1 MKTAER
7 QEANVKFTTKAE
19 YGLAALA
26 DIAIHSEQGEKATT
40 YEIAQRQNI
49 SHKYLEQIL
58 LQLRQANLIRASK
71 GQKGGYSLMQP
82 ASVIHISDVLN
93 ALDSSIL
100 ADVPEVDE
108 NSGLRRNI
116 KDCLWDKMNGAMR
129 NYTDHMTLA
138 ELIEQG
144 ICPDDSGSYI
154 I

>member
-1 MKTAER
+1 M
-7 QEANVKFTTKAE
+7 KFTTKAE
-19 YGLAALA
+19 YGLIALA

-40 YEIAQRQNI
+40 IEIAQRQNI

-71 GQKGGYSLMQP
+71 GQKGGYTLMRP
-82 ASVIHISDVLN
+82 ASGIHISDVLN

-100 ADVPEVDE
+100 ADVPEVDSI
-108 NSGLRRNI
+108 SGLRRNI

-129 NYTDHMTLA
+129 DYTDRMTLA

-144 ICPDDSGSYI
+144 ICPDDAGCYMI
-154 I
+154 

>member
-1 MKTAER
+1 M
-7 QEANVKFTTKAE
+7 KFTTTAE

-40 YEIAQRQNI
+40 VEIAQRQNI

-82 ASVIHISDVLN
+82 ACGIHISDVLN

-100 ADVPEVDE
+100 ADAAEIEDD
-108 NSGLRRNI
+108 SGLRRNI

-129 NYTDHMTLA
+129 DYTDRMTLA

-144 ICPDDSGSYI
+144 ICNDDNGSYVI
-154 I
+154 

>member
-1 MKTAER
+1 M
-7 QEANVKFTTKAE
+7 KFTAKAE

-26 DIAIHSEQGEKATT
+26 DIAIHSEQGEKTT
-40 YEIAQRQNI
+40 TVEIAQRQNI

-71 GQKGGYSLMQP
+71 GQKGGYSLMRP
-82 ASVIHISDVLN
+82 ASGIHISDVLN

-100 ADVPEVDE
+100 ADAAEIGSE
-108 NSGLRRNI
+108 SGLRRNI

-129 NYTDHMTLA
+129 ACTDRMTLA

-144 ICPDDSGSYI
+144 ICADDSGNYVI
-154 I
+154 

>member
-1 MKTAER
+1 M
-7 QEANVKFTTKAE
+7 KFTTKAE

-26 DIAIHSEQGEKATT
+26 DIAIHSEQGERATT
-40 YEIAQRQNI
+40 VEIAQRQHI

-82 ASVIHISDVLN
+82 ANLIHISDVLN

-100 ADVPEVDE
+100 ADAQDVDGD
-108 NSGLRRNI
+108 SGLRRNI

-129 NYTDHMTLA
+129 DYTDRMTLA

-144 ICPDDSGSYI
+144 MCADDSGFYVI
-154 I
+154 

>member
-1 MKTAER
+1 M
-7 QEANVKFTTKAE
+7 KFTAKAE

-40 YEIAQRQNI
+40 VEIAQRQNI

-71 GQKGGYSLMQP
+71 GQKGGYSLMKP
-82 ASVIHISDVLN
+82 ASGIHISDVLN

-100 ADVPEVDE
+100 ADAAEIGSE
-108 NSGLRRNI
+108 SGLRRNI

-129 NYTDHMTLA
+129 ACADCMTLA

-144 ICPDDSGSYI
+144 LCADDSGYYVI
-154 I
+154 

>member
-7 QEANVKFTTKAE
+7 QEANVRFTTKAE

-129 NYTDHMTLA
+129 DYTEHMTLA
-138 ELIEQG
+138 ELLESEL
-144 ICPDDSGSYI
+144 CPDDNGTYVI
-154 I
+154 